1 MPTPNMNNSHK
12 FKQLDLD
19 DNVIF
24 QKHRK
29 QKKRAVILASF
40 GFIIMALGLSF
51 IEGVT
56 LINWS
61 IGMSSTLIIWGLMWL
76 TVHFKLDLYISF
88 DPRFLLVPAAF
99 SGILIC
105 IFIHIFPEIRTLLLS
120 GWYVVLLFGAGQL
133 SFKNVIFL
141 NFFMGIAHTINIA
154 LLIYNGEN
162 LIFSNEMGLL
172 LPYIVVWSYL
182 ARVLEKIKKGRDEN
196 REMRK
201 MLSHLLIKKD
211 QLLTDVSHELA
222 TPLTVLKLKVE
233 SLKDNLEDDVNATY
247 DALDVKLTDL
257 EKLIDDIQEFSQSDS
272 GTLKLDLQTFN
283 LKIALSQWQSD
294 IELSVESSKLSCNFI
309 NNIPD
314 NITVHLDKDK
324 LKQVLVNIIANSVKY
339 TDVPGLIQ
347 IEGNIINNKV
357 HLTIED
363 SAPNIHDK
371 HLGKIFERLYR
382 VDSSRSR
389 DTGGSGLGLAI
400 CKSLI
405 ETQNGTIIAAQSPL
419 GGLKITIKLPLA
431 EMLTAELS

>member
-1 MPTPNMNNSHK
+1 MPTPIINNSQK

-24 QKHRK
+24 QKQRK
-29 QKKRAVILASF
+29 QKKRAVVLASF

-76 TVHFKLDLYISF
+76 TVHFKLDLYITF
-88 DPRFLLVPAAF
+88 DPRFLLIPAAF
-99 SGILIC
+99 SGVLIC
-105 IFIHIFPEIRTLLLS
+105 IFIHIFPDIRTLLLS

-133 SFKNVIFL
+133 SFKNVIYL
-141 NFFMGIAHTINIA
+141 NLFMGIAHATNIA
-154 LLIYNGEN
+154 LLIYNGED
-162 LIFSNEMGLL
+162 LLFSNEMGLL

-233 SLKDNLEDDVNATY
+233 SLKDNLEVDVNATY

-272 GTLKLDLQTFN
+272 GTLRLDFQTFN
-283 LKIALSQWQSD
+283 LQSALYEWQSD
-294 IELSVESSKLSCNFI
+294 IEFRVEASNLTCKFI
-309 NNIPD
+309 NNVP
-314 NITVHLDKDK
+314 TQLAVHLDKDK

-347 IEGNIINNKV
+347 IEGKIIDNKF

-363 SAPNIHDK
+363 SAPNIQDK
-371 HLGKIFERLYR
+371 HLNKIFERLYR

-400 CKSLI
+400 CKGLV
-405 ETQNGTIIAAQSPL
+405 EAQNGTIVANQSPL
-419 GGLKITIKLPLA
+419 GGLKITI
-431 EMLTAELS
+431 EFSIDYTLTEHIA